1 VKIVEIDKDMIDENE
16 YSEYYANSIKVLHGL
31 EAVRKRPGMYI
42 GSTGS
47 AGLHHLVSEI
57 VDNSID
63 EVMGGFCDWIRVE
76 LSPNSVVIVEDN
88 GRGIPV
94 DEHPEEHKSALE
106 VVMTD
111 LHAGAKFSQAIYKTS
126 GGLHGVG
133 ASVVNALSEWLDVF
147 VKRNGHVY
155 HQKYERG
162 IPVTP
167 VEVVGDAEG
176 TGTKTIFKP
185 DGTIFHVL
193 DFDARIVE
201 NRLMEL
207 AFLNPKVTIEF
218 IDSREEPNYRKI
230 LHFEGGIKE
239 YANYLVKGSKKF
251 LEDPITISD
260 KLEGVTV
267 ECAFNYTD
275 EYDETIEAFVNN
287 INTVE
292 GGTHVNAFHTSLTKV
307 FNDFARKI
315 NVLKKADENYKSSD
329 IREGLVAVL
338 SVKVPEPQFEG
349 QTKAKLGNEEVGTIV
364 NTVIQE
370 RLAELLEI
378 DQKALKK
385 ILERISL
392 AAEARLASKRAR
404 ELVRRKNA
412 LENTSLP
419 GKLADCTMMGTA
431 NSELFIVEG
440 DSAGGSAKQGRDR
453 NIQAILP
460 IRGKILNVE
469 KAGMEK
475 LLKNEQVN
483 DIIIALGTNIGE
495 DFDLSKL
502 RYEKVV
508 IMTDAD
514 VDGAHIRT
522 LLLTLFYRY
531 MRPLIDNGKIYA
543 AMPPLYRIS
552 YGTNITY
559 VYSDED
565 LKVITDK
572 LHAESKNYELQ
583 RYKGLGEMNPSQLWE
598 TTMNPAERK
607 MLKIELE
614 DAEYANNIFQILMGN
629 DVESRRDFIT
639 RHALTVT
646 NLDI

>member
-1 VKIVEIDKDMIDENE
+1 MINSEEN
-16 YSEYYANSIKVLHGL
+16 YDASSIKVLHGL
-31 EAVRKRPGMYI
+31 EAVRKRPGMYV

-57 VDNSID
+57 VDNSVD
-63 EVMGGFCDWIRVE
+63 EVMGGFCDWIKVE
-76 LSPNSVVIVEDN
+76 VSPGSIVTVEDN

-111 LHAGAKFSQAIYKTS
+111 LHAGAKFSNTIYKTS

-147 VKRNGHVY
+147 VKRNGHIY
-155 HQKYERG
+155 HQRYEKG
-162 IPVTP
+162 IPQTP
-167 VEVVGDAEG
+167 VEVVGDASE

-185 DGTIFHVL
+185 DATIFHTL
-193 DFDARIVE
+193 DFDSKIIE

-207 AFLNPKVTIEF
+207 AFLNKNVTIEF
-218 IDSREEPNYRKI
+218 VDSREEPNYRKI
-230 LHFEGGIKE
+230 LHFDGGINE
-239 YANYLVKGSKKF
+239 YLNYLSHGSKIIMDK
-251 LEDPITISD
+251 PIYLSD
-260 KLEGVTV
+260 KSGDTTFELS
-267 ECAFNYTD
+267 FNYTD
-275 EYDETIEAFVNN
+275 DYDETLEAFVNN

-292 GGTHVNAFHTSLTKV
+292 GGTHVSAMHSAFTKV

-315 NVLKKADENYKSSD
+315 GVLKKNDENFKSSD
-329 IREGLVAVL
+329 IREGLVVVL
-338 SVKVPEPQFEG
+338 SVKIPEPQFEG
-349 QTKAKLGNEEVGTIV
+349 QTKAKLGNEEVGTSL
-364 NTVIQE
+364 NYMIQD
-370 RLAELLEI
+370 RLSEILEI
-378 DQKALKK
+378 DQKNLKK
-385 ILERISL
+385 VLDRISQ
-392 AAEARLASKRAR
+392 AAEARIASKKAR
-404 ELVRRKNA
+404 EMVRRKNA

-419 GKLADCTMMGTA
+419 GKLADCTLMGTE

-483 DIIIALGTNIGE
+483 DIIIALGTNIGD
-495 DFDLSKL
+495 DFDITKL
-502 RYEKVV
+502 RYDKII

-531 MRPLIDNGKIYA
+531 MRELVENGKVYA
-543 AMPPLYRIS
+543 AMPPLYRVS
-552 YGTNITY
+552 YSGKHLY
-559 VYSDED
+559 AYSDEE
-565 LKVITDK
+565 LKIMLDK
-572 LHAESKNYELQ
+572 IKSESKNYDIQ
-583 RYKGLGEMNPSQLWE
+583 RYKGLGEMNPEQLWE
-598 TTMNPAERK
+598 TTMNPQNRK
-607 MLKIELE
+607 MMKIEIE
-614 DAEYANNIFQILMGN
+614 DAEYANSIFQILMGN
-629 DVESRRDFIT
+629 NVESRRDFIS
-639 RHALTVT
+639 RHASTVT
-646 NLDI
+646 NLDV

>member
-1 VKIVEIDKDMIDENE
+1 MEIDNKAFNDYD
-16 YSEYYANSIKVLHGL
+16 ANSIKVLHGL

-76 LSPNSVVIVEDN
+76 VSLNSIVTIEDN

-111 LHAGAKFSQAIYKTS
+111 LHAGAKFNQTIYKTS

-133 ASVVNALSEWLDVF
+133 ASVVNALSEWMEVF
-147 VKRNGHVY
+147 VKRNGHIY

-167 VEVVGDAEG
+167 VEIIGDAEG

-185 DGTIFHVL
+185 DSMILHTL
-193 DFDARIVE
+193 EFDSKIIE

-218 IDSREEPNYRKI
+218 IDSREEPNYRKV

-239 YANYLVKGSKKF
+239 YTDHLIQGSKK
-251 LEDPITISD
+251 LIDEPIYLLD
-260 KLEGVTV
+260 KLDDVSV
-267 ECAFNYTD
+267 ECSFNYTD
-275 EYDETIEAFVNN
+275 DYDETIEAFVNN
-287 INTVE
+287 INTIE
-292 GGTHVNAFHTSLTKV
+292 GGTHVNAFHSAITKV
-307 FNDFARKI
+307 LNDFARKI
-315 NVLKKADENYKSSD
+315 GILKKTDENFKNSD
-329 IREGLVAVL
+329 AREGLVVVL
-338 SVKVPEPQFEG
+338 SIKVPEPQFEG

-364 NTVIQE
+364 GAIIQE
-370 RLAELLEI
+370 KLSEILEL
-378 DQKALKK
+378 DQKSLKK
-385 ILERISL
+385 ILERVSQ

-419 GKLADCTMMGTA
+419 GKLADCTMTGTA
-431 NSELFIVEG
+431 NSEIFIVEG

-483 DIIIALGTNIGE
+483 DIIIALGTNIGD
-495 DFDLSKL
+495 DFDISKL
-502 RYEKVV
+502 RYDRVV

-531 MRPLIDNGKIYA
+531 MRPLVENGKIYA

-552 YGTNITY
+552 YGNNHIYAYT
-559 VYSDED
+559 DEE
-565 LKVITDK
+565 LKNITDK
-572 LHAESKNYELQ
+572 LNRDSKNYDLQ
-583 RYKGLGEMNPSQLWE
+583 RYKGLGEMNPEQLWD
-598 TTMNPAERK
+598 TTMNPEARK
-607 MLKIELE
+607 ILKIELE
-614 DAEYANNIFQILMGN
+614 DAEYANDIFQILMGN
-629 DVESRRDFIT
+629 DVESRREFIS

>member
-1 VKIVEIDKDMIDENE
+1 MEVQNENN
-16 YSEYYANSIKVLHGL
+16 YDASSIKVLHGL

-63 EVMGGFCDWIRVE
+63 EVMGGFCNWIRVE
-76 LSPNSVVIVEDN
+76 IAPGNIVTVEDN

-94 DEHPEEHKSALE
+94 NEHPEEHKSALE

-111 LHAGAKFSQAIYKTS
+111 LHAGAKFSNTIYKTS

-133 ASVVNALSEWLDVF
+133 ASVVNALSEWMEVF
-147 VKRNGHVY
+147 VKRNNHIY
-155 HQKYERG
+155 HQRYERG
-162 IPVTP
+162 VPVTP
-167 VEVVGDAEG
+167 VEIVGDADN

-185 DGTIFHVL
+185 DSTIFHTTE
-193 DFDARIVE
+193 FDSKIIE

-207 AFLNPKVTIEF
+207 AFLNKDVTIEF
-218 IDSREEPNYRKI
+218 IDAREEPNYRKV
-230 LHFEGGIKE
+230 LHFEGGINE
-239 YANYLVKGSKKF
+239 YLDYLSRGSKAVMEK
-251 LEDPITISD
+251 PIYLTDRSGD
-260 KLEGVTV
+260 LTFELS
-267 ECAFNYTD
+267 FNYTD
-275 EYDETIEAFVNN
+275 NYDETIEAFVNN
-287 INTVE
+287 INTIE
-292 GGTHVNAFHTSLTKV
+292 GGTHVNALHTAFTKV
-307 FNDFARKI
+307 FNDLARKI
-315 NVLKKADENYKSSD
+315 GVLKKNDENFKSSD
-329 IREGLVAVL
+329 IREGLVCVL

-349 QTKAKLGNEEVGTIV
+349 QTKAKLGNEDVGTAL
-364 NTVIQE
+364 NSMIQE
-370 RLAELLEI
+370 RLSEALEI
-378 DQKALKK
+378 DQKNLKK
-385 ILERISL
+385 ILDRVMQ
-392 AAEARLASKRAR
+392 AAEARIASRKAR

-412 LENTSLP
+412 LDNTSLP
-419 GKLADCTMMGTA
+419 GKLADCTLSGTE

-483 DIIIALGTNIGE
+483 DIIVALGTNIGE
-495 DFDLSKL
+495 DFDISKL
-502 RYEKVV
+502 RYDKII

-531 MRPLIDNGKIYA
+531 MRPLIENGKIYA

-552 YGTNITY
+552 YGNNHVY
-559 VYSDED
+559 VYTDEELRNVVEKIKQD
-565 LKVITDK
+565 
-572 LHAESKNYELQ
+572 HKNYEIQ
-583 RYKGLGEMNPSQLWE
+583 RYKGLGEMNPEQLWE
-598 TTMNPAERK
+598 TTMDPQRRRI
-607 MLKIELE
+607 MKIELE
-614 DAEYANNIFQILMGN
+614 DAEYANDIFQILMGN
-629 DVESRRDFIT
+629 DVESRREFIS
-639 RHALTVT
+639 RHASTVT

>member
-1 VKIVEIDKDMIDENE
+1 MEINSNFEDYNA
-16 YSEYYANSIKVLHGL
+16 SSIKVLHGL
-31 EAVRKRPGMYI
+31 EAVRKRPGMYV

-57 VDNSID
+57 VDNSVD

-76 LSPNSVVIVEDN
+76 VASGSVVTVEDN

-111 LHAGAKFSQAIYKTS
+111 LHAGAKFSNTIYKTS

-133 ASVVNALSEWLDVF
+133 ASVVNALSEWLEVF
-147 VKRNGHVY
+147 VKRNGHIY
-155 HQKYERG
+155 HQRYEKG
-162 IPVTP
+162 IPQTP
-167 VEVVGDAEG
+167 VEIVGDASE

-185 DGTIFHVL
+185 DATIFHTL
-193 DFDARIVE
+193 DFDSKIIE

-207 AFLNPKVTIEF
+207 AFLNKNVTIEF
-218 IDSREEPNYRKI
+218 VDSREEPNYRKI
-230 LHFEGGIKE
+230 LHFEGGINE
-239 YANYLVKGSKKF
+239 YLDYLSRGSKKVM
-251 LEDPITISD
+251 DKPIYLSD
-260 KLEGVTV
+260 KSNDVAFELS
-267 ECAFNYTD
+267 FNYTD
-275 EYDETIEAFVNN
+275 DYDETLEAFVNN

-292 GGTHVNAFHTSLTKV
+292 GGTHVSAMHSALTKV

-315 NVLKKADENYKSSD
+315 GTLKKNDENFKSSD

-338 SVKVPEPQFEG
+338 SVKIPEPQFEG
-349 QTKAKLGNEEVGTIV
+349 QTKAKLGNEEVGTSLS
-364 NTVIQE
+364 NMIQE
-370 RLAELLEI
+370 SLSENLEI
-378 DQKALKK
+378 NQKDLKK
-385 ILERISL
+385 VLDRISQ
-392 AAEARLASKRAR
+392 AAEARIASKKAR
-404 ELVRRKNA
+404 EMVRRKNA

-419 GKLADCTMMGTA
+419 GKLADCTLMGTE

-483 DIIIALGTNIGE
+483 DIIVALGTNIGD
-495 DFDLSKL
+495 DFDITKL
-502 RYEKVV
+502 RYDRIV

-531 MRPLIDNGKIYA
+531 MRELVENGKVYA
-543 AMPPLYRIS
+543 AMPPLYRVS
-552 YGTNITY
+552 YSGKHVY
-559 VYSDED
+559 AYSDEE
-565 LKVITDK
+565 LKDILDK
-572 LHAESKNYELQ
+572 IKVETKNYDIQ
-583 RYKGLGEMNPSQLWE
+583 RYKGLGEMNPEQLWE
-598 TTMNPAERK
+598 TTMNPQNRK
-607 MLKIELE
+607 MMKIEIE
-614 DAEYANNIFQILMGN
+614 DAEYASSIFQILMGN
-629 DVESRRDFIT
+629 DVESRRDFIS
-639 RHALTVT
+639 RHASTVT
-646 NLDI
+646 NLDV